1 MSEENMDGLGA
12 EAYDKGA
19 ETGAPPQAGTETA
32 GPSDSEG
39 KEAGSQVEAS
49 KETAGATGKS
59 ETLLGKTPEGAKEI
73 DFKSIVPEGM
83 EYDEAR
89 AEAFASIAR
98 EAGLTNEQIGSMA
111 AYGMKYAQELA
122 TAVNEAYLKRIDD
135 WGEEAKKELGQNCDE
150 VLTVAGKGI
159 EALEKKIPNLRQA
172 LNETGAG
179 NRIEIIQALKL
190 VGELTSEDTFR
201 GFGTASRGQTNIYTK
216 TNFDAYK

>member
-111 AYGMKYAQELA
+111 AYGMKYAQE
-122 TAVNEAYLKRIDD
+122 
-135 WGEEAKKELGQNCDE
+135 AKKELGQNCDE

-201 GFGTASRGQTNIYTK
+201 GFGTASHGQTNIYTK